1 MSLKITEKTDD
12 TIGVLGLNVHP
23 GDVVYVA
30 IPAEDGT
37 MKNDPNDPHRRDFYA
52 LILDNESVFD
62 FDNHEIVLFDYLNGL
77 NAIMAGGLKAELIIK
92 NPPRNSE
99 LLLEQQRKKEKID
112 RMELTLK
119 DIRNL
124 PKIN

>member
-12 TIGVLGLNVHP
+12 LIGVLGINAHP

-37 MKNDPNDPHRRDFYA
+37 MKNDPNDPYRRDFYA
-52 LILDNESVFD
+52 LILDNESLFD
-62 FDNHEIVLFDYLNGL
+62 FDNYEIVSFDCLNEL
-77 NAIMAGGLKAELIIK
+77 DAVMTEGLKAELIIK

-99 LLLEQQRKKEKID
+99 LLLEQQRKKEKTEWNQLSRI
-112 RMELTLK
+112 
-119 DIRNL
+119 
-124 PKIN
+124 